1 MGCSSQ
7 SIFKDFY
14 MEITI
19 QLDSNGHLTDYTA
32 WNKTTADQLA
42 KIDGIHLTNQHW
54 EIINLVRQI
63 YLETETS
70 PPMRL
75 LIKAVKKYLSED
87 MASSRRLYQ
96 LFPDGPV
103 RLACK
108 YAGLPKPKH
117 CL

>member
-1 MGCSSQ
+1 
-7 SIFKDFY
+7 
-14 MEITI
+14 MEMNSLK
-19 QLDSNGHLTDYTA
+19 LDENGHLLDYHC
-32 WNKTTADQLA
+32 WNREIGEYLSKKDKL
-42 KIDGIHLTNQHW
+42 KLNSQHW
-54 EIINLVRQI
+54 QIINLVREI
-63 YLETETS
+63 YLETEIS

-75 LIKAVKKYLSED
+75 LIKAIQNKLSKD
-87 MASSRRLYQ
+87 IANSRHLYK